1 MHPLRPERPA
11 LWPARS
17 AATMPRKAPPRTQ
30 RRSLPCRLWPPS
42 TNGAGYGQPHHSLVF
57 PKEYWERI
65 IHRLSGCPLR
75 LVGGYSL
82 QNTRVLVSFLL
93 RAVVVGL
100 AAAFLMVWWKP
111 ALLGKAAIPPQ
122 NAPAAPIRPTVIMPS
137 FADAVAR
144 AAPAVVN
151 IYTAR
156 LVTER
161 TQAPTLNQLFG
172 DFWPS
177 YRQRVERS
185 LGSGVIVDASG
196 TIVTN
201 QHVVAGAD
209 SIRVQLADSR
219 IADATV
225 VGQDPD
231 TDIAILHLAMDKLPI
246 MPVGRSDTLRVGD
259 IVLAIGN
266 PYGLSQT
273 VTQGIVSATG
283 RGQLG
288 LATFENFIQTDAAI
302 NLGNCGG
309 VVIDAHG
316 DLVGINT
323 AVLNRA
329 YGGPEGIGF
338 AIPVN
343 LVRGVMEQI
352 LKAGHVVRGWLGF
365 VPQDISDEQ
374 AAQLGIAAGG
384 GVTVVNGPVDSPAF
398 GAGVRPGDLVTG
410 LSGEPV
416 RNAQDLVSRVAALPP
431 GALVELEGR
440 HGRQPYK
447 VNLKVRS
454 E

>member
-1 MHPLRPERPA
+1 
-11 LWPARS
+11 
-17 AATMPRKAPPRTQ
+17 
-30 RRSLPCRLWPPS
+30 
-42 TNGAGYGQPHHSLVF
+42 
-57 PKEYWERI
+57 
-65 IHRLSGCPLR
+65 
-75 LVGGYSL
+75 L
-82 QNTRVLVSFLL
+82 QNARTLAGFLL

-100 AAAFLMVWWKP
+100 AVAFLVVWWKP
-111 ALLGKAAIPPQ
+111 ALLGAVT
-122 NAPAAPIRPTVIMPS
+122 APAPAPAPAPALASGTASGTAPGTAPGPQRTIVVMQS
-137 FADAVAR
+137 FADSVAR

-156 LVTER
+156 VITER
-161 TQAPTLNQLFG
+161 SRPAPLDQLFG
-172 DFWPS
+172 DYWPS

-185 LGSGVIVDASG
+185 LGSGVIVNAKG

-209 SIRVQLADSR
+209 SIMVQLADGR
-219 IADATV
+219 IAEATV

-231 TDIAILHLAMDKLPI
+231 TDIAILDLSIGKLPV
-246 MPVGRSDTLRVGD
+246 MPMGRSDTLRVGD

-302 NLGNCGG
+302 NLGNSGG
-309 VVIDAHG
+309 ALIDVHG

-352 LKAGHVVRGWLGF
+352 LAHGHVVRGWLGF
-365 VPQDISDEQ
+365 APQDLSQEQ
-374 AAQLGIAAGG
+374 AAQLGTGSGG
-384 GVTVVNGPVDSPAF
+384 ITVVTIQVKSPAYE
-398 GAGVRPGDLVTG
+398 AGIRPGDLVTA
-410 LSGEPV
+410 LDGEAV
-416 RNAQDLVSRVAALPP
+416 RSSQDLVSKVAALKP
-431 GALVELEGR
+431 GSEVELAGR
-440 HGRQPYK
+440 HGREPYK
-447 VNLKVRS
+447 IKLQVIERPTRQAQRLPQQTP
-454 E
+454 

>member
-1 MHPLRPERPA
+1 M
-11 LWPARS
+11 
-17 AATMPRKAPPRTQ
+17 
-30 RRSLPCRLWPPS
+30 
-42 TNGAGYGQPHHSLVF
+42 
-57 PKEYWERI
+57 
-65 IHRLSGCPLR
+65 
-75 LVGGYSL
+75 
-82 QNTRVLVSFLL
+82 QNTRVLVGFLL

-100 AAAFLMVWWKP
+100 AAAFLVVWWKP
-111 ALLGKAAIPPQ
+111 ALLGKTAIPAQTAPTAQ
-122 NAPAAPIRPTVIMPS
+122 TAPAAPPRPTAVMHS

-156 LVTER
+156 VVTER
-161 TQAPTLNQLFG
+161 TQAPVLNQLFG

-185 LGSGVIVDASG
+185 LGSGVIVDTAG

-201 QHVVAGAD
+201 QHVIAGAE
-209 SIRVQLADSR
+209 SIRAQLADGR
-219 IADATV
+219 IADATI

-231 TDIAILHLAMDKLPI
+231 TDIAILHLDIAKLPI

-266 PYGLSQT
+266 PYGIGQT

-302 NLGNCGG
+302 NLGNSGG
-309 VVIDAHG
+309 ALIDAQG

-329 YGGPEGIGF
+329 SGGPEGIGF
-338 AIPVN
+338 AIPIN
-343 LVRGVMEQI
+343 LVRGVTEQI
-352 LKAGHVVRGWLGF
+352 LKHGHVVRGWLGF
-365 VPQDISDEQ
+365 VPQDLSDEQ
-374 AAQLGIAAGG
+374 AAQLGMAAGG
-384 GVTVVNGPVDSPAF
+384 GVTVVNILVNSPAYE
-398 GAGVRPGDLVTG
+398 AGVRPGDLVTG
-410 LSGEPV
+410 LGSEPV
-416 RNAQDLVSRVAALPP
+416 RSAQDLVSRVAALPP
-431 GALVELEGR
+431 GVQVELGGR

-447 VNLKVRS
+447 VNLKVLERPTRPMQP

>member
-1 MHPLRPERPA
+1 
-11 LWPARS
+11 
-17 AATMPRKAPPRTQ
+17 
-30 RRSLPCRLWPPS
+30 
-42 TNGAGYGQPHHSLVF
+42 
-57 PKEYWERI
+57 
-65 IHRLSGCPLR
+65 
-75 LVGGYSL
+75 L
-82 QNTRVLVSFLL
+82 QNARVLVSFLI
-93 RAVVVGL
+93 RAAVVGL
-100 AAAFLMVWWKP
+100 AAAFLVVWWKP
-111 ALLGKAAIPPQ
+111 ALLGKTANPAQ
-122 NAPAAPIRPTVIMPS
+122 NTPTVYSRPPVIMQS

-156 LVTER
+156 VVTER
-161 TQAPTLNQLFG
+161 AQPPALNQLFG

-185 LGSGVIVDASG
+185 LGSGVIVNDTG

-201 QHVVAGAD
+201 QHVIAGAD
-209 SIRVQLADSR
+209 SIRVQLADGR
-219 IADATV
+219 IADATI

-231 TDIAILHLAMDKLPI
+231 TDIAILHLAIGKLPV
-246 MPVGRSDTLRVGD
+246 MPLGRSDTLRVGD

-302 NLGNCGG
+302 NLGNSGG
-309 VVIDAHG
+309 ALVDAHG
-316 DLVGINT
+316 DLIGINT

-352 LKAGHVVRGWLGF
+352 LKRGHVVRGWLGF
-365 VPQDISDEQ
+365 VPQDLTDEQ

-384 GVTVVNGPVDSPAF
+384 GVTVMNILVKSQAYESGM
-398 GAGVRPGDLVTG
+398 RPGDWVMG
-410 LSGEPV
+410 LGKEPV
-416 RNAQDLVSRVAALPP
+416 RSAQDLVSRVAALPP
-431 GALVELEGR
+431 GAVVELEGR
-440 HGRQPYK
+440 HGTRPYK
-447 VNLKVRS
+447 VNLKVLERPTRQVQ
-454 E
+454 EPQPQ

>member
-1 MHPLRPERPA
+1 
-11 LWPARS
+11 
-17 AATMPRKAPPRTQ
+17 
-30 RRSLPCRLWPPS
+30 
-42 TNGAGYGQPHHSLVF
+42 
-57 PKEYWERI
+57 
-65 IHRLSGCPLR
+65 
-75 LVGGYSL
+75 L
-82 QNTRVLVSFLL
+82 QNTRVLVSFLIK
-93 RAVVVGL
+93 AAIVGL
-100 AAAFLMVWWKP
+100 AAAFLVVWWKP
-111 ALLGKAAIPPQ
+111 ALLGKAAVPVQ
-122 NAPAAPIRPTVIMPS
+122 RAPTVYTRAPVVMQS

-161 TQAPTLNQLFG
+161 SQTAPLNQLFG

-185 LGSGVIVDASG
+185 LGSGVIVNAAG

-201 QHVVAGAD
+201 QHVIAGAD
-209 SIRVQLADSR
+209 SIRVQLADGR

-231 TDIAILHLAMDKLPI
+231 TDIAILHLDIDKLPI

-302 NLGNCGG
+302 NLGNSGG
-309 VVIDAHG
+309 ALIDAYG

-323 AVLNRA
+323 AVLNRT

-352 LKAGHVVRGWLGF
+352 LTHGHVVRGWLGF
-365 VPQDISDEQ
+365 VPQDLSDEQ
-374 AAQLGIAAGG
+374 AQQLGIAAGG
-384 GVTVVNGPVDSPAF
+384 GVTVVNILLKSPAYE
-398 GAGVRPGDLVTG
+398 AGVRPGDLVIG
-410 LSGEPV
+410 LGRESV

-431 GALVELEGR
+431 GSVVDLEGR
-440 HGRQPYK
+440 HGRQPYTVK
-447 VNLKVRS
+447 LKVLERPIS
-454 E
+454 RAQPQ

>member
-1 MHPLRPERPA
+1 
-11 LWPARS
+11 
-17 AATMPRKAPPRTQ
+17 
-30 RRSLPCRLWPPS
+30 
-42 TNGAGYGQPHHSLVF
+42 
-57 PKEYWERI
+57 
-65 IHRLSGCPLR
+65 
-75 LVGGYSL
+75 L
-82 QNTRVLVSFLL
+82 QNARVLVSFLI
-93 RAVVVGL
+93 RAAVVGL
-100 AAAFLMVWWKP
+100 AAAFLVVWWKP
-111 ALLGKAAIPPQ
+111 ALLGKTTAPVQRTSTVYSRPP
-122 NAPAAPIRPTVIMPS
+122 VIMQS

-156 LVTER
+156 VVTER
-161 TQAPTLNQLFG
+161 TQTTPLNQLFG

-185 LGSGVIVDASG
+185 LGSGVIVNAAG

-201 QHVVAGAD
+201 QHVIAGAD
-209 SIRVQLADSR
+209 SIRVQLSDGR
-219 IADATV
+219 IADATI

-231 TDIAILHLAMDKLPI
+231 TDIAILHLDIDKLPI

-302 NLGNCGG
+302 NLGNSGG
-309 VVIDAHG
+309 ALIDAYG

-323 AVLNRA
+323 AVLNRT

-352 LKAGHVVRGWLGF
+352 LAHGHVVRGWLGF
-365 VPQDISDEQ
+365 VPQDLSDEQ
-374 AAQLGIAAGG
+374 ATQLGIAAGG
-384 GVTVVNGPVDSPAF
+384 GVTVVNILVKSPAYE
-398 GAGVRPGDLVTG
+398 AGVRPGDLVTALG
-410 LSGEPV
+410 HEPV
-416 RNAQDLVSRVAALPP
+416 RSAQDLVSRVAALTP
-431 GALVELEGR
+431 GVRVDLEGR
-440 HGRQPYK
+440 HGRQPYTVK
-447 VNLKVRS
+447 LKVLERPTRPVQS
-454 E
+454 Q

>member
-1 MHPLRPERPA
+1 
-11 LWPARS
+11 
-17 AATMPRKAPPRTQ
+17 T
-30 RRSLPCRLWPPS
+30 
-42 TNGAGYGQPHHSLVF
+42 
-57 PKEYWERI
+57 
-65 IHRLSGCPLR
+65 
-75 LVGGYSL
+75 
-82 QNTRVLVSFLL
+82 
-93 RAVVVGL
+93 VVIGL
-100 AAAFLMVWWKP
+100 AAAFLGFWWKP
-111 ALLGKAAIPPQ
+111 SLLGKSAVPAQSTPDAPPRSAASMQ
-122 NAPAAPIRPTVIMPS
+122 S

-144 AAPAVVN
+144 AAPALVN
-151 IYTAR
+151 VYTAR
-156 LVTER
+156 VVTER
-161 TQAPTLNQLFG
+161 TQAAPLNQLFG

-185 LGSGVIVDASG
+185 LGSGVIVDAAG

-201 QHVVAGAD
+201 QHVIAGAD

-302 NLGNCGG
+302 NLGNSGG
-309 VVIDAHG
+309 ALIDAQG

-323 AVLNRA
+323 AVLNRTS
-329 YGGPEGIGF
+329 GGPEGIGF

-343 LVRGVMEQI
+343 LVRGVTEQI
-352 LKAGHVVRGWLGF
+352 LSKGHVVRGWLGF
-365 VPQDISDEQ
+365 MPQDISDEQ

-384 GVTVVNGPVDSPAF
+384 GVTVVNILVNSPAF
-398 GAGVRPGDLVTG
+398 EAGVRPGDLITG
-410 LSGEPV
+410 LQGEPV
-416 RNAQDLVSRVAALPP
+416 RNSQDLVSPVAALPP
-431 GALVELEGR
+431 GGLVELEGR
-440 HGRQPYK
+440 HGRDAYK
-447 VNLKVRS
+447 VNLK
-454 E
+454 

>member
-1 MHPLRPERPA
+1 M
-11 LWPARS
+11 
-17 AATMPRKAPPRTQ
+17 
-30 RRSLPCRLWPPS
+30 
-42 TNGAGYGQPHHSLVF
+42 
-57 PKEYWERI
+57 
-65 IHRLSGCPLR
+65 
-75 LVGGYSL
+75 
-82 QNTRVLVSFLL
+82 QNARVLVSFLI
-93 RAVVVGL
+93 RAAVVGL
-100 AAAFLMVWWKP
+100 AAAFLVVWWRP
-111 ALLGKAAIPPQ
+111 ALLGKSAVPPSSPVQ
-122 NAPAAPIRPTVIMPS
+122 SSATVYSRPPVVMQS

-156 LVTER
+156 VVTER
-161 TQAPTLNQLFG
+161 TQPPALNQLFG

-185 LGSGVIVDASG
+185 LGSGVIVNDTG

-201 QHVVAGAD
+201 QHVIAGAD
-209 SIRVQLADSR
+209 SIRVQLADGR
-219 IADATV
+219 IADATI

-231 TDIAILHLAMDKLPI
+231 TDIAILHLGIGNLPV
-246 MPVGRSDTLRVGD
+246 MPLGRSDTLRVGD

-283 RGQLG
+283 REQLG

-302 NLGNCGG
+302 NLGNSGG
-309 VVIDAHG
+309 ALIDAHG

-352 LKAGHVVRGWLGF
+352 MKRGHVVRGWLGF
-365 VPQDISDEQ
+365 VPQDLSDEE
-374 AAQLGIAAGG
+374 AAQMGVAAGG
-384 GVTVVNGPVDSPAF
+384 GVTVMNILLKSQAYVY
-398 GAGVRPGDLVTG
+398 GVRPGDLITRLG
-410 LSGEPV
+410 KEPV
-416 RNAQDLVSRVAALPP
+416 RSAQDLVSRVAVLPP
-431 GALVELEGR
+431 GAVVEVQGQ
-440 HGRQPYK
+440 HGNHPYK
-447 VNLKVRS
+447 ISLKVLERPTRPVQPQS
-454 E
+454 Q

>member
-1 MHPLRPERPA
+1 LIR
-11 LWPARS
+11 
-17 AATMPRKAPPRTQ
+17 AA
-30 RRSLPCRLWPPS
+30 
-42 TNGAGYGQPHHSLVF
+42 
-57 PKEYWERI
+57 
-65 IHRLSGCPLR
+65 
-75 LVGGYSL
+75 
-82 QNTRVLVSFLL
+82 
-93 RAVVVGL
+93 VVGL
-100 AAAFLMVWWKP
+100 AAAFLLVWWRP
-111 ALLGKAAIPPQ
+111 ALLGKTGVPPRS
-122 NAPAAPIRPTVIMPS
+122 APVQSSATVYSRPPVVMQS

-156 LVTER
+156 VVTER
-161 TQAPTLNQLFG
+161 TQPPALNQLFG

-185 LGSGVIVDASG
+185 LGSGVIVNDTG

-201 QHVVAGAD
+201 QHVIAGAD
-209 SIRVQLADSR
+209 SIRVQLSDGR
-219 IADATV
+219 IADATI

-231 TDIAILHLAMDKLPI
+231 TDIAILHLGIGNLPV
-246 MPVGRSDTLRVGD
+246 MPLGRSDTLRVGD

-283 RGQLG
+283 REQLG

-302 NLGNCGG
+302 NLGNSGG
-309 VVIDAHG
+309 ALIDAHG

-352 LKAGHVVRGWLGF
+352 MKRGHVVRGWLGF
-365 VPQDISDEQ
+365 VPQDLTDEE
-374 AAQLGIAAGG
+374 AAQMGVAAGG
-384 GVTVVNGPVDSPAF
+384 GVTVMNILLKSQAYES
-398 GAGVRPGDLVTG
+398 GVRPGDLITRLG
-410 LSGEPV
+410 KAPV
-416 RNAQDLVSRVAALPP
+416 RSAQDLVSRVAVLTP
-431 GALVELEGR
+431 GAVVEVEGQ
-440 HGRQPYK
+440 HGNQPYK
-447 VNLKVRS
+447 VSLKVLERTNRQAQQPPPQ
-454 E
+454 

>member
-1 MHPLRPERPA
+1 
-11 LWPARS
+11 
-17 AATMPRKAPPRTQ
+17 
-30 RRSLPCRLWPPS
+30 
-42 TNGAGYGQPHHSLVF
+42 
-57 PKEYWERI
+57 
-65 IHRLSGCPLR
+65 
-75 LVGGYSL
+75 
-82 QNTRVLVSFLL
+82 LL

-100 AAAFLMVWWKP
+100 AAAFLVVWWKP
-111 ALLGKAAIPPQ
+111 ALLGKAAVPAQTAPT
-122 NAPAAPIRPTVIMPS
+122 APAAAPRPTAVMRS

-156 LVTER
+156 VVTER
-161 TQAPTLNQLFG
+161 TRAPVLNQLFG

-185 LGSGVIVDASG
+185 LGSGVIVDTAG

-201 QHVVAGAD
+201 QHVIAGAE
-209 SIRVQLADSR
+209 SIRAQLADGR
-219 IADATV
+219 IADAII

-231 TDIAILHLAMDKLPI
+231 TDIAILHLDIAKLPI

-266 PYGLSQT
+266 PYGIGQT
-273 VTQGIVSATG
+273 VTQGIVSAVG

-302 NLGNCGG
+302 NLGNSGG
-309 VVIDAHG
+309 ALIDAQG

-329 YGGPEGIGF
+329 SGGPEGIGF
-338 AIPVN
+338 AIPIN

-352 LKAGHVVRGWLGF
+352 LKHGHVVRGWLGF
-365 VPQDISDEQ
+365 VPQDLSDEQ
-374 AAQLGIAAGG
+374 AAQLGITAGG
-384 GVTVVNGPVDSPAF
+384 GVTVVNILVNSPAF
-398 GAGVRPGDLVTG
+398 AAGLRPGDLVTA
-410 LSGEPV
+410 LANEPV
-416 RNAQDLVSRVAALPP
+416 RSAQDLVSRLAALPP
-431 GALVELEGR
+431 GVQVDLEGR
-440 HGRQPYK
+440 HGRQPFK
-447 VNLKVRS
+447 INLKVVERPTHQAQT